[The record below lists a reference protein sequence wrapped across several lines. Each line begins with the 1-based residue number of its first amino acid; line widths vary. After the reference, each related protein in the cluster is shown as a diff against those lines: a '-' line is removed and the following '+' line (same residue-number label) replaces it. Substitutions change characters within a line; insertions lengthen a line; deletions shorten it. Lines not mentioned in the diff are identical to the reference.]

1 MEISAIQNENFKNLR
16 KASSLAFL
24 AFLIFGLLNIAGL
37 AAGPSPSYLLKF
49 LSLVL
54 ILSCL
59 AAAMAFKKA
68 GSNFSLIVTTENNDL
83 ALLSLA
89 NQQLQKAL
97 TWAGVTVLM
106 ILIRSAYFHANFD
119 FVVK

>member
-1 MEISAIQNENFKNLR
+1 MEFSAIQNENFKSLR

-24 AFLIFGLLNIAGL
+24 AFLIFGLLNIFTL
-37 AAGPSPSYLLKF
+37 AVPSPSFFLKF
-49 LSLVL
+49 LCLVL
-54 ILSCL
+54 IVSCL

-68 GSNFSLIVTTENNDL
+68 GSNFSSIVTTENNDL
-83 ALLSLA
+83 ALLTLA

-97 TWAGVTVLM
+97 TWASVTVLM
-106 ILIRSAYFHANFD
+106 ILFRSAYFHANFD

>member
-1 MEISAIQNENFKNLR
+1 MEFSAIQNENFKSLR

-37 AAGPSPSYLLKF
+37 AGPSPSYFLKF
-49 LSLVL
+49 LCLVL
-54 ILSCL
+54 IVSCL

-68 GSNFSLIVTTENNDL
+68 GSNFSSIVTTENNDL
-83 ALLSLA
+83 ALLTLA

-97 TWAGVTVLM
+97 TWASVTVLM